1 MPLCQ
6 SYNPR
11 MILVLDDIMALQF
24 YRLIYPAHRKPARFV
39 KLPESKTGFANKE
52 ADVWSYAPQWITP
65 SFLEIVGGKLGFLVF
80 EKNALRR
87 SKTHRGRIWSGPV
100 PEGSFHD
107 LGDGVYVPSA
117 QFTFLLMASRLS
129 LIQLVALGHELCGT
143 YSFDDSKPRGMRKRE
158 VALSTLLELEEFIR
172 LAGNLPGRR
181 KAERALRYIS
191 NGSASPMETRDKMQ
205 FCMPFMYG
213 GYALGPH
220 EFNYEVE
227 LDQQASRIARKSRC
241 RIDHYWPTIGE
252 GCEYQGEYDH
262 LSPEKYSRDRSRI
275 NALRSM
281 GYPIYEMTYKHVSD
295 LDQFESIALM
305 LAKKMHKQIPASCCG
320 ATPERLSLRKEL
332 MLWNEH
338 SGRTW

>member
-87 SKTHRGRIWSGPV
+87 SKTHRGRIWSGSF

-129 LIQLVALGHELCGT
+129 LTQLVALGHELCGT

-262 LSPEKYSRDRSRI
+262 LSPEKYSLDRSRI